1 MRSIAVLSLLADTAH
16 GACPLV
22 PTGAVPNGDGAT
34 FPAIFAKQQLG
45 FHECDSPLVDG
56 EFPEGA
62 KCGKISCHGASNHIS
77 QSDVVCSNGNWMQ
90 QDDTRVSGVP
100 NCPRGCLASE
110 NTWTISRCR
119 KNFMDGVES
128 YEDGDE
134 TYFWPGQRCKKV
146 QCSAIRKPRHGA
158 KNDTKKFWKLIA
170 KSFFECVC
178 QQGSDTCVWSDLTNA
193 AVAAFNS
200 DIELEC
206 SGWAEW
212 TNHGK
217 CINGQQGRSRECHVD
232 LTSYDKTEEAE
243 ALLARSGQHIPGTDC
258 IGDDYQMVPC

>member
-1 MRSIAVLSLLADTAH
+1 MAGGSVTWVVLTAILTFFGLSCFRLKQTETTLFCECLIKYFTTFFLAH

-158 KNDTKKFWKLIA
+158 KNDTKKFWK
-170 KSFFECVC
+170 V
-178 QQGSDTCVWSDLTNA
+178 
-193 AVAAFNS
+193 
-200 DIELEC
+200 
-206 SGWAEW
+206 
-212 TNHGK
+212 
-217 CINGQQGRSRECHVD
+217 
-232 LTSYDKTEEAE
+232 
-243 ALLARSGQHIPGTDC
+243 
-258 IGDDYQMVPC
+258 